1 MMEYVF
7 DFMRLLGG
15 DRAGATRGR
24 GSAGRGGAGRGAK
37 PGVLLQLRL
46 VFYGVLLG
54 LMIPVIRQVDWS
66 PLVPPGLKVEWPT
79 GFGIAWP
86 AGHLRVPGGWGWGRD
101 AAKTGVSSDAAAAGT
116 ARNGGAAT
124 GGVTTGTLATAA
136 GVASAAS
143 TAAAAAS
150 ALSGGKPVSARFT
163 ICGRAKRIN
172 CMVDGDTFWM
182 AGTKIRIAD
191 IDTPET
197 HPPRCAREARLGRA
211 ATVKMQGML
220 NAGPFKLAPIK
231 RDVDRYGRKLR
242 IVERGGVSLGALLV
256 RQGLARRYGGGKRSP
271 WC

>member
-24 GSAGRGGAGRGAK
+24 GGARGAQ

-54 LMIPVIRQVDWS
+54 LMMPVIRQIDWS
-66 PLVPPGLKVEWPT
+66 ALVPPGLKIEWPT

-86 AGHLRVPGGWGWGRD
+86 AGHLRVPGGWGWGAD
-101 AAKTGVSSDAAAAGT
+101 PAKTEASSAAAAGAAT
-116 ARNGGAAT
+116 DAGAAATAT
-124 GGVTTGTLATAA
+124 GALATAA

-143 TAAAAAS
+143 SAAALTA

-163 ICGRAKRIN
+163 ICGHAKRID

-197 HPPRCAREARLGRA
+197 HPPRCAREARLGQA
-211 ATVKMQGML
+211 ATVKMQGLL
-220 NAGPFKLAPIK
+220 NAGPFTLVPIK

-242 IVERGGVSLGALLV
+242 LVERDGKSLGAELV
-256 RQGLARRYGGGKRSP
+256 RHGLARQYGGGKRSP
-271 WC
+271 WCGWA

>member
-24 GSAGRGGAGRGAK
+24 GGSARGTG

-54 LMIPVIRQVDWS
+54 LMMPVIRQIDWTA
-66 PLVPPGLKVEWPT
+66 LVPPGLKIEWPT

-86 AGHLRVPGGWGWGRD
+86 AGHLRVPGGWGWGAD
-101 AAKTGVSSDAAAAGT
+101 AAKADASSAAASVA
-116 ARNGGAAT
+116 GAAT
-124 GGVTTGTLATAA
+124 DSGAGGGTLATAA
-136 GVASAAS
+136 GVTSAAS
-143 TAAAAAS
+143 SAAALTS

-163 ICGRAKRIN
+163 ICGHAKRID

-197 HPPRCAREARLGRA
+197 HPPRCAREGRLGQA
-211 ATVKMQGML
+211 ATVKMQALL
-220 NAGPFKLAPIK
+220 NAGPFTLTPIK

-242 IVERGGVSLGALLV
+242 IVERNGESLGAVLV
-256 RQGLARRYGGGKRSP
+256 RHGLARRYGGGKRSP

>member
-1 MMEYVF
+1 MEYVF

-15 DRAGATRGR
+15 DRAGAARGR
-24 GSAGRGGAGRGAK
+24 GAARRPA

-54 LMIPVIRQVDWS
+54 LMMPAIRQIDWS
-66 PLVPPGLKVEWPT
+66 ALVPPGLKIEWPT

-86 AGHLRVPGGWGWGRD
+86 AGHFRVPGGWGWAED
-101 AAKTGVSSDAAAAGT
+101 SAKAEASSAAAT
-116 ARNGGAAT
+116 ASASANAGGATAA
-124 GGVTTGTLATAA
+124 TGTLATAA
-136 GVASAAS
+136 GIVSAAS

-163 ICGRAKRIN
+163 ICGHAKRID

-197 HPPRCAREARLGRA
+197 PPPRCAREGRLGKA
-211 ATVKMQGML
+211 ATLKMQAML
-220 NAGPFKLAPIK
+220 NAGPFTLTPIR

-242 IVERGGVSLGALLV
+242 IVERNGQSLGAVLV

>member
-1 MMEYVF
+1 MF

-24 GSAGRGGAGRGAK
+24 GGARGAQ

-54 LMIPVIRQVDWS
+54 LMMPVIRQIDWS
-66 PLVPPGLKVEWPT
+66 ALVPPGLKIEWPT

-86 AGHLRVPGGWGWGRD
+86 AGHLRVPGGWGWGAD
-101 AAKTGVSSDAAAAGT
+101 AAKTEASPAAVAGAAANA
-116 ARNGGAAT
+116 GAAT
-124 GGVTTGTLATAA
+124 AATGALATAA

-143 TAAAAAS
+143 SAAALAS
-150 ALSGGKPVSARFT
+150 ALSGGKAVSARFT
-163 ICGRAKRIN
+163 ICGHAKRID

-197 HPPRCAREARLGRA
+197 HPPRCAREARLGQA
-211 ATVKMQGML
+211 ATVKMQALL
-220 NAGPFKLAPIK
+220 NAAPFTLVPIK

-242 IVERGGVSLGALLV
+242 IVRRGGESLGEVLV
-256 RQGLARRYGGGKRSP
+256 RHGLARHYGGGKRSP
-271 WC
+271 WCTVF

>member
-1 MMEYVF
+1 MEYVF

-15 DRAGATRGR
+15 DRTGAKR
-24 GSAGRGGAGRGAK
+24 RGGAGRRAA

-54 LMIPVIRQVDWS
+54 LMMPVIRQIDWS
-66 PLVPPGLKVEWPT
+66 ILVPPGLKIEWPT

-86 AGHLRVPGGWGWGRD
+86 AGHLRVPGGWSRAAD
-101 AAKTGVSSDAAAAGT
+101 AAKAKAAAASASAANT
-116 ARNGGAAT
+116 AGA
-124 GGVTTGTLATAA
+124 G
-136 GVASAAS
+136 AAS
-143 TAAAAAS
+143 TAASTVATTVAGAAS
-150 ALSGGKPVSARFT
+150 VLAGRKAVSGRFT
-163 ICGRAKRIN
+163 ICGHAKRIN

-211 ATVKMQGML
+211 ATVKMQGLL
-220 NAGPFKLAPIK
+220 NAGPFTLVPIK

-242 IVERGGVSLGALLV
+242 LVERDGASLGDVLV
-256 RQGLARRYGGGKRSP
+256 GEGLARHYGGEKRSP
-271 WC
+271 WCGAIRG